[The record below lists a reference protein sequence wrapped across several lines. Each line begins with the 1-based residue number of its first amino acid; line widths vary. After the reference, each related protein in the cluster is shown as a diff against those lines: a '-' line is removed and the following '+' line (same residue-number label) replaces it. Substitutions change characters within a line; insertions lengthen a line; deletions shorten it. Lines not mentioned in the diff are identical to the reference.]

1 MKTTHH
7 SAMLLGASLV
17 AASILLSAS
26 GCLAVAAGA
35 GAGAAVAYVRGDL
48 EAPLDA
54 GFERAVVAANRAVQE
69 LQFAKVSEHKDALL
83 DLILARNA
91 ADKKIEIRI
100 ESESD
105 RRTKLKIRVGLFGDE
120 ALSMV
125 ILDRIKSGL

>member
-1 MKTTHH
+1 MKTSHRLTALLATSVLAG
-7 SAMLLGASLV
+7 SA
-17 AASILLSAS
+17 LLSTS

-35 GAGAAVAYVRGDL
+35 GAGAAVAYVRGEL

-54 GFERAVVAANRAVQE
+54 GFEKAVVAANRAVQE

-83 DLILARNA
+83 DLIVARNA
-91 ADKKIEIRI
+91 ADKKIEIRL

-105 RRTKLKIRVGLFGDE
+105 RRTKLKIRVGFFGDE

-125 ILDRIKSGL
+125 ILERIKSDL